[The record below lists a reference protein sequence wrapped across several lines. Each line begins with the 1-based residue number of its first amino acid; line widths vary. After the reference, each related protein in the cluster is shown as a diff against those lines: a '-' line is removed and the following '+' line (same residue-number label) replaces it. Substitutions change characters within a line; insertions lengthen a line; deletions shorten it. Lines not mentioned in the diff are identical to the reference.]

1 MTYTDNII
9 RRKVKEYGF
18 ISFDKF
24 KNLGNKYGKKII
36 NKGISAASKLNKSKY
51 GKMGSKFGKIAGKKY

>member
-24 KNLGNKYGKKII
+24 KNLGNKYGKNII